1 MKIPKEKPVCQDG
14 GFQKHQVENES
25 KSFSTNARLRAN
37 SLKYSKDILKKQ
49 EFLQNIL

>member
-14 GFQKHQVENES
+14 GFQKHQENES
-25 KSFSTNARLRAN
+25 KSFLKPARTKAN